1 MDFFGWGW
9 GWVGGEIS
17 QRHMKNFESVKHRN
31 FEAYLLILI
40 VGQSILVHWGKT
52 VHTYETIQLPNLLHK
67 LVQEWTLM
75 SDNSSLAYLIGS
87 SVARKKYNN
96 NSRRAQLALLDGARH
111 HLVIFYYLL
120 QNPGEVFR
128 NILMILCVKYAITI
142 ISSSKVL
149 KFA

>member
-1 MDFFGWGW
+1 
-9 GWVGGEIS
+9 
-17 QRHMKNFESVKHRN
+17 
-31 FEAYLLILI
+31 
-40 VGQSILVHWGKT
+40 
-52 VHTYETIQLPNLLHK
+52 
-67 LVQEWTLM
+67 M

-96 NSRRAQLALLDGARH
+96 SRRAQLALLDGAQH
-111 HLVIFYYLL
+111 HMVIFYYLL

-142 ISSSKVL
+142 ISSSKVM